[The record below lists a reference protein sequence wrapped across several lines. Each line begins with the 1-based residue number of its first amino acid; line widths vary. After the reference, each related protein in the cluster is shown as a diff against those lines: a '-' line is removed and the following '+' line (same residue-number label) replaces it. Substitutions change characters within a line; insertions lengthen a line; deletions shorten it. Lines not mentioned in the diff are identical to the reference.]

1 MSEYLCGDLEHLKYC
16 LSRSYYSALFKLPTL
31 VTYAAA
37 SIRVKQIVPRHGR
50 VKTHSCR
57 VTAASI
63 RLCCVTLTPR
73 QCRVKPAHQHF
84 SS

>member
-1 MSEYLCGDLEHLKYC
+1 LRVGPG
-16 LSRSYYSALFKLPTL
+16 ALDISSPSHAIPSLIQTPNTWQ

-37 SIRVKQIVPRHGR
+37 CICVKQIVPRHGR

-63 RLCCVTLTPR
+63 RLCRVTLTPR
-73 QCRVKPAHQHF
+73 QCRIKPAHQHF
-84 SS
+84 SC